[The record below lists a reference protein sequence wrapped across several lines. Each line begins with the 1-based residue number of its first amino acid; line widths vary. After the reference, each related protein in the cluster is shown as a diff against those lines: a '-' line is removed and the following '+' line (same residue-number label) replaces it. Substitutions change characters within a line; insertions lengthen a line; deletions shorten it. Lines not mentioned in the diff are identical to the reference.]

1 MKSSI
6 YTKVSQEKQQFWED
20 KENPGEIKEKFIFC
34 EEKTSVPWHGPKV
47 CILSASD
54 SDREETTVKN
64 CLCRNVSFK
73 R

>member
-6 YTKVSQEKQQFWED
+6 CTKVSQEKQQLWED
-20 KENPGEIKEKFIFC
+20 KEDPGEIKEIFFC

-54 SDREETTVKN
+54 SDREETAVQN
-64 CLCRNVSFK
+64 CLCRNVTFK